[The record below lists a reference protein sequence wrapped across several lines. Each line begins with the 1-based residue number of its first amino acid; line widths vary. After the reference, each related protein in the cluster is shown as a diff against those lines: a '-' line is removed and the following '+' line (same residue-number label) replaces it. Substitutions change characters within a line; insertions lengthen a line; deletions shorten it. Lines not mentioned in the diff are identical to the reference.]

1 MPQNYEVPE
10 SYLSPHM
17 QKVRDD
23 LKITKEGQKLI
34 CDLGPKKN
42 YVISAYTLKT
52 YLRAGV
58 KITGDYNKIR
68 FNIHYQS
75 ITKLGEFLGSS
86 IRFINT
92 MFTISAIRRG
102 IVFRQAPI
110 IKEQMIANQTLR
122 REYQQKKM
130 TSSADCIKRLS
141 NRYYRSSDFIFQF
154 VTTSGCVCAF

>member
-1 MPQNYEVPE
+1 MEIFPPLPQNYEVPE

-58 KITGDYNKIR
+58 KITGDYNKIYPQ
-68 FNIHYQS
+68 H
-75 ITKLGEFLGSS
+75 FL
-86 IRFINT
+86 
-92 MFTISAIRRG
+92 
-102 IVFRQAPI
+102 PI
-110 IKEQMIANQTLR
+110 YNQ
-122 REYQQKKM
+122 
-130 TSSADCIKRLS
+130 IKRVS
-141 NRYYRSSDFIFQF
+141 VSF
-154 VTTSGCVCAF
+154 V